1 MTSVV
6 RLHGILTV
14 AKTSKLVKVNFTGK
28 EAVIVKE
35 NTLKQRLKILQ
46 KKEAQ
51 WPLEILL
58 THLSKTP

>member
-14 AKTSKLVKVNFTGK
+14 AKTSKLVKVNFTVR
-28 EAVIVKE
+28 EATYCE
-35 NTLKQRLKILQ
+35 GNTLKQRLKYY